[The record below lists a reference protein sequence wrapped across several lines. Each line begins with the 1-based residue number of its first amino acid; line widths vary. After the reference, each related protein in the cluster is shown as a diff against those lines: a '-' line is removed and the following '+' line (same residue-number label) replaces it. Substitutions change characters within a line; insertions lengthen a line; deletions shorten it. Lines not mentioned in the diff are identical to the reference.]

1 MVEAVLVLPVVI
13 LLICLIYQLAV
24 IQYQNTVS
32 RAEAMRIANRAA
44 MSWNLIGGAEHNI
57 LLEDMRGMEEK
68 TLGARPL
75 IENDEKQKEKSG
87 ENAIHTRNYLQHD
100 PYRFFMELFTAGS
113 QKKQNLSKYLDA
125 NMKALG
131 ELACGI
137 TSEDA
142 SQIGSD
148 SAIHF
153 FNRYV
158 TVRIDN
164 VYANPIQDV
173 LANLGLQVGTQYS
186 VEAMARLTEPAEFV
200 RSISFIE
207 EIIEEVLQK
216 KLESAAGE

>member
-24 IQYQNTVS
+24 IQYHNTVS

-57 LLEDMRGMEEK
+57 LLEDMKGMKEEK
-68 TLGARPL
+68 T
-75 IENDEKQKEKSG
+75 EEKSG

>member
-24 IQYQNTVS
+24 IQYHNTVS

-57 LLEDMRGMEEK
+57 LLEDMKGMEGEE
-68 TLGARPL
+68 T
-75 IENDEKQKEKSG
+75 EEKSG
-87 ENAIHTRNYLQHD
+87 KNAIHTRNYMQHD

-113 QKKQNLSKYLDA
+113 QKKQNLGRYLDV

-158 TVRIDN
+158 SVRIDN

-186 VEAMARLTEPAEFV
+186 VEARARLTEPAEFV

-207 EIIEEVLQK
+207 EIIGEVLQK
-216 KLESAAGE
+216 KLEPAAGESQADR